1 MDVLQV
7 DCGSAVDDDFG
18 DFMGP
23 GGGDLESGGLTTTH
37 QTLGPSENLAET
49 QSVARY
55 VLGYIASSVQLLTAP
70 NYTH

>member
-23 GGGDLESGGLTTTH
+23 GGGDLESRGLAATH

-55 VLGYIASSVQLLTAP
+55 VLGYVSSSGQLLAVP
-70 NYTH
+70 NCTR